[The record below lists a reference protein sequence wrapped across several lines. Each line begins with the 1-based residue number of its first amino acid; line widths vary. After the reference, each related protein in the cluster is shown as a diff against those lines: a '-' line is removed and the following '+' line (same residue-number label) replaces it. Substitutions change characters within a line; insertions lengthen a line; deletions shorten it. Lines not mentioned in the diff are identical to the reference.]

1 MRKDPFKQYS
11 ESTRRDFVKGLAK
24 TCLGVEVG
32 RQGMMS
38 GAFSALS
45 SSSATA
51 AESIANKPIS
61 KPVTSIINIYLY
73 GGLSHT
79 DSFNAKETG
88 KPIYDTIQTVA
99 EDTYFSKPLEKLA
112 KIMNKGTV
120 IHSMNSKNGG
130 HPTGEYEMFT
140 SYQRRPDIV
149 HPVSGSWISKLA
161 GKANP
166 ELPAFISIG
175 GGGRRATA
183 GWLGAQYTGALVSNP
198 EKGLKNIK
206 QIQQLNDEQFS
217 KQYKILS
224 KMNSA
229 FYENFPQQ
237 QVASNQ
243 TIYDEAIKTMQSDD
257 LVAFDLNQESAAVKE
272 KYGKSGRGC
281 LLAARL
287 AEAKVRFIN
296 VSYGFWDHHADIENR
311 LTPNLENLATS
322 VEALITDLER
332 RGILESTLVVVSS
345 EMGRRPGDLSI
356 NKGREHHPGCWSQL
370 VFGGPVKQG
379 FAYGR
384 TNAANTKVEQNPVG
398 HGDMNATLAY
408 AMGINHDQ
416 ILYSPSGRPFKIGG
430 KKGKPIT
437 DIFA

>member
-1 MRKDPFKQYS
+1 MRRDPLNKYS
-11 ESTRRDFVKGLAK
+11 ETNRRDFIKGLAK
-24 TCLGVEVG
+24 TCLGVEIG

-45 SSSATA
+45 PNAFA
-51 AESIANKPIS
+51 AESATYTPIS

-88 KPIYDTIQTVA
+88 KPVYDTIKTAA
-99 EDTYFSKPLEKLA
+99 EETYFTKPLEKLA

-130 HPTGEYEMFT
+130 HPEGEYEMFT
-140 SYQRRPDIV
+140 SYNRRPDVI
-149 HPVSGSWISKLA
+149 HPVSGAWISKFQ

-166 ELPAFISIG
+166 TLPAFVSIG

-183 GWLGAQYTGALVSNP
+183 GWLGAKYTGAIISNP
-198 EKGLKNIK
+198 DKGLKNIE
-206 QIQQLNDEQFS
+206 QTPHLNGEQFN
-217 KQYKILS
+217 KQYDMLT
-224 KMNSA
+224 KMNSS
-229 FYENFPQQ
+229 FYEAFPQQ
-237 QVASNQ
+237 QVASLQ
-243 TIYDEAIKTMQSDD
+243 SIYDEAIKTMTSKD
-257 LVAFDLNQESAAVKE
+257 LVAFDLNQESAAVRE
-272 KYGKSGRGC
+272 KYGASGKSC

-296 VSYGFWDHHADIENR
+296 ISYGFWDHHFNIEATLAPR
-311 LTPNLENLATS
+311 LEDLAS
-322 VEALITDLER
+322 SIEALITDLER

-345 EMGRRPGDLSI
+345 EMGRKAGDLDL

-379 FAYGR
+379 FTYGA
-384 TNAANTKVEQNPVG
+384 TDKANMKVVETPVSP
-398 HGDMNATLAY
+398 GDMNATLAY